1 MLSYY
6 DLLRNAC
13 VLVLFSLRETRLNNI
28 TYQKSPWSP
37 LHRLVQL
44 IFTWVLPSVNYAM
57 LSLDFSSRPSS
68 PELPAPVFSS
78 ASTPCSILPVK
89 RPRTTW
95 VWNHMPD
102 PDPQTQYFN
111 KNTGKQE
118 WRCRYCT
125 RRYATT
131 GGTRAIMEHLKTHN
145 IEENST
151 RETRAINQQASIQN
165 AMDMARE
172 NPQKRRRLNESQGES
187 MDPDQLE
194 ILYVRWVS
202 ACSVSFR
209 MVECPEFRALLFY
222 INKDIDT
229 WLPGSH
235 NTVRDWVVR
244 QYEAQKAKIKA
255 SLKRSTT
262 RIHISCDLWSSPNS
276 LAILGIVAH
285 FITGD
290 GELRH
295 VVLALRE
302 IDGAHTGENL
312 SPVILDVIV
321 DYGFES
327 NLGFFMMDNASNN
340 DTMMNHLSTRTCII
354 IIWVQS

>member
-1 MLSYY
+1 
-6 DLLRNAC
+6 
-13 VLVLFSLRETRLNNI
+13 
-28 TYQKSPWSP
+28 
-37 LHRLVQL
+37 
-44 IFTWVLPSVNYAM
+44 
-57 LSLDFSSRPSS
+57 
-68 PELPAPVFSS
+68 
-78 ASTPCSILPVK
+78 
-89 RPRTTW
+89 
-95 VWNHMPD
+95 MPD

-111 KNTGKQE
+111 KNTGKPE

-165 AMDMARE
+165 AMDIARE

-340 DTMMNHLSTRTCII
+340 DTMMNHLSTRTCIT

>member
-1 MLSYY
+1 MEPYARSG
-6 DLLRNAC
+6 
-13 VLVLFSLRETRLNNI
+13 
-28 TYQKSPWSP
+28 SP
-37 LHRLVQL
+37 
-44 IFTWVLPSVNYAM
+44 
-57 LSLDFSSRPSS
+57 D
-68 PELPAPVFSS
+68 PVFQQKYRQ
-78 ASTPCSILPVK
+78 AGVALSILYASI
-89 RPRTTW
+89 RDDW
-95 VWNHMPD
+95 WYQSYNGASQN
-102 PDPQTQYFN
+102 PQYRGEFDTR
-111 KNTGKQE
+111 NT
-118 WRCRYCT
+118 R
-125 RRYATT
+125 
-131 GGTRAIMEHLKTHN
+131 
-145 IEENST
+145 
-151 RETRAINQQASIQN
+151 INQQASIQN
-165 AMDMARE
+165 AMDIARE

-229 WLPGSH
+229 WLPRSH

-295 VVLALRE
+295 IVLALRE

-340 DTMMNHLSTRTCII
+340 DTMMNHLSTRTCIT

>member
-1 MLSYY
+1 M
-6 DLLRNAC
+6 
-13 VLVLFSLRETRLNNI
+13 FS
-28 TYQKSPWSP
+28 P
-37 LHRLVQL
+37 
-44 IFTWVLPSVNYAM
+44 
-57 LSLDFSSRPSS
+57 DFSSRSSSVELSPRVCSS
-68 PELPAPVFSS
+68 PSAPRSVLPS
-78 ASTPCSILPVK
+78 K

-102 PDPQTQYFN
+102 EDPQTQYFN
-111 KNTGKQE
+111 KNTGKPE

-131 GGTRAIMEHLKTHN
+131 GGTRAIMEHLKTHK

-151 RETRAINQQASIQN
+151 RETRAINQQASIQY
-165 AMDMARE
+165 AMDIARE
-172 NPQKRRRLNESQGES
+172 NPQKRRRLNENQGES
-187 MDPDQLE
+187 IDPDQLE
-194 ILYVRWVS
+194 VLYVRWVS

-209 MVECPEFRALLFY
+209 MVECPEFRALLY
-222 INKDIDT
+222 YVNKDIDT

-235 NTVRDWVVR
+235 NTVQDWVVR
-244 QYEAQKAKIKA
+244 QYETQKAKIKA
-255 SLKRSTT
+255 SLKKSKTK
-262 RIHISCDLWSSPNS
+262 IHISCDLWSSPNS

-312 SPVILDVIV
+312 SPVILEVIV

-340 DTMMNHLSTRTCII
+340 DTMMNHLSIRTYITVI
-354 IIWVQS
+354 HVQS